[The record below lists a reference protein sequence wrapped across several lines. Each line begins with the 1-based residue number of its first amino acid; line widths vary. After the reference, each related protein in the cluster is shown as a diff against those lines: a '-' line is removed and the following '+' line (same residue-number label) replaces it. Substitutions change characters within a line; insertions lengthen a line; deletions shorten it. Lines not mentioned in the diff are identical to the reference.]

1 MTSTPESFL
10 SVPRISTTEST
21 FVRVIAVFKLV
32 KCALFL
38 CSALAI
44 ARILRLGVEDAV
56 ASWLAVVHI
65 DPQSH
70 WLHWLLNKAS
80 GISHDTFRLVAAG
93 SFLYAAI
100 YLIEGIGLWL
110 DRPWAEWLTIVGSLC
125 LVPLELYEIYE
136 HVTPIRIG
144 ILVVNVIIVA
154 FLIHHVRLKRR
165 IARTTVKRTF
175 LGLETNSRHR

>member
-1 MTSTPESFL
+1 MTAAPESFL

-21 FVRVIAVFKLV
+21 FVRVIAIFKLV
-32 KCALFL
+32 KCVLFI

-44 ARILRLGVEDAV
+44 SRIVRLGVDDAV
-56 ASWLAVVHI
+56 ASWLAVLHI

-70 WLHWLLNKAS
+70 WLQWLLAKAS
-80 GISHDTFRLVAAG
+80 GVSHDTFRLVAAG

-125 LVPLELYEIYE
+125 LVPVEIYEIYE
-136 HVTPIRIG
+136 RVTPVRIG
-144 ILVVNVIIVA
+144 ILVINLIIVA

-165 IARTTVKRTF
+165 IAKATVKSH
-175 LGLETNSRHR
+175 EPEPVI

>member
-1 MTSTPESFL
+1 MTPTPDPFL
-10 SVPRISTTEST
+10 SIPRVSTTEST
-21 FVRVIAVFKLV
+21 FVRVIAIFKLV
-32 KCALFL
+32 KCGLFI

-44 ARILRLGVEDAV
+44 SRIFRLGVDDAV
-56 ASWLAVVHI
+56 AGWLAVLHI

-70 WLHWLLNKAS
+70 WLQWVMAKAS
-80 GISHDTFRLVAAG
+80 GVSHDTFRLVAAG

-125 LVPLELYEIYE
+125 LVPLEIYEIYE
-136 HVTPIRIG
+136 RVTPIRIG
-144 ILVVNVIIVA
+144 ILVINLIIVA

-165 IARTTVKRTF
+165 IVNATAKSHEPDAVT
-175 LGLETNSRHR
+175 

>member
-1 MTSTPESFL
+1 MTSPPESFL
-10 SVPRISTTEST
+10 SIPRISTTESN
-21 FVRVIAVFKLV
+21 FVRVIAIFKLV
-32 KCALFL
+32 KCVLFI

-44 ARILRLGVEDAV
+44 SRIVHLGVDDAV
-56 ASWLAVVHI
+56 AGWLAVLHI

-70 WLHWLLNKAS
+70 WLHWLLAKAS
-80 GISHDTFRLVAAG
+80 GVSHDTFRLVAAG

-125 LVPLELYEIYE
+125 LVPLEIYEIYE
-136 HVTPIRIG
+136 RVTPIRIG
-144 ILVVNVIIVA
+144 ILVINLVIVA

-165 IARTTVKRTF
+165 IVKATAKSHDA
-175 LGLETNSRHR
+175 GV